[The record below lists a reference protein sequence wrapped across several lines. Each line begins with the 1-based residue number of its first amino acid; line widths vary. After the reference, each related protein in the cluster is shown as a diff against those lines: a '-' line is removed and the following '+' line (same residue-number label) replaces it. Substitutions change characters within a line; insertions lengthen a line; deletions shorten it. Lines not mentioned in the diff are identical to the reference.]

1 MRLNLRDHG
10 VHGRAVG
17 HVSLNG
23 QGAFAQFRRQRRGLF
38 AAVAPVDRHPRAL
51 PGKSPRRRCAH
62 APRAAG
68 DENDLI
74 ADFHENNS
82 QLLNR
87 PQP

>member
-1 MRLNLRDHG
+1 MRLDLGDHG
-10 VHGRAVG
+10 VDACAVR

-23 QGAFAQFRRQRRGLF
+23 EGAIAQFRRQGLGAF
-38 AAVAPVDRHPRAL
+38 SAAAPVDRHPRAL
-51 PGKSPRRRCAH
+51 ARKGPRRRRAH
-62 APRAAG
+62 AARPAG